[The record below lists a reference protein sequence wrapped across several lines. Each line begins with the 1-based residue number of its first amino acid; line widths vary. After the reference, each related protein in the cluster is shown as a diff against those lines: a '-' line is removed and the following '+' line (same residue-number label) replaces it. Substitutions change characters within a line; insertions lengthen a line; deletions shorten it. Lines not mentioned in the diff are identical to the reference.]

1 MTEEQ
6 MTIPTDQSTPRL
18 LALLFLLALSLGL
31 PLSSASAGERLDEIV
46 AIVDEDVVT
55 RSELDRETRKIMAQ
69 LRARGTTE
77 LPPAGAMERQV
88 LDRVVMKKLELA
100 AARRAG
106 INVGEDEVA
115 QAISNIARQAGLS
128 LSEFREALQQEGMSF
143 PSYRQEIRE
152 QMTIQRLLQKEVRQ
166 RIRITDQEV
175 KAFLARK
182 PGNVGGRSE
191 YHLRHIL
198 IATPEGASPEQLQR
212 AREKAE
218 RLVQELRNGL
228 DFATAALTESDSQ
241 QALSGGD
248 LGWRRTDQL
257 PTLFVDQVAGMERG
271 EISDPIR
278 SASGFN
284 IIKVE
289 DYKGGDRLIIDQ
301 TRVRHIL
308 IKTSEVT
315 SDEDARTRLEQ
326 LRQRIVGGDD
336 FADLARANSEDT
348 ASAIKGGDLGWVTPG
363 DLLPR
368 FEEEMNRL
376 EIGELSE
383 PFRTEFG
390 WHLIQVLER
399 RSYDSTEEVKKAE
412 ARDKIR
418 KRKFQEESELYL
430 RRLRDEAYIEKKL
443 GDG

>member
-1 MTEEQ
+1 MTR
-6 MTIPTDQSTPRL
+6 DRL
-18 LALLFLLALSLGL
+18 WTWLSLL
-31 PLSSASAGERLDEIV
+31 ILATAAQPLDLAAAEPLDEIV
-46 AIVDEDVVT
+46 AVVDEDVVT
-55 RSELDRETRKIMAQ
+55 RSELDQEVNRIRVQ
-69 LRARGTTE
+69 LRARGTTGM
-77 LPPAGAMERQV
+77 PPREVLERQV
-88 LDRVVMKKLELA
+88 LDRVIMRKLELA
-100 AARRAG
+100 AAKRAG
-106 INVGEDEVA
+106 IEVGEGEVA
-115 QAISNIARQAGLS
+115 QAVNGIARKAGLT
-128 LSEFREALQQEGMSF
+128 LSEFREALQQEGMDLRSF
-143 PSYRQEIRE
+143 REGIRK
-152 QMTIQRLLQKEVRQ
+152 QMIIQRLLQKEVTQ
-166 RIRITDQEV
+166 RIRVTDQEV
-175 KAFLARK
+175 KNFLARK
-182 PGNVGGRSE
+182 PAGPTGRSE

-198 IATPEGASPEQLQR
+198 IATPEGASPEQLEQ
-212 AREKAE
+212 ARKKAE

-241 QALSGGD
+241 QALEGGD

-257 PTLFVDQVAGMERG
+257 PTLFVDRVATMERG

-278 SASGFN
+278 SASGYN

-289 DYKGGDRLIIDQ
+289 DYKGGDRMIVEQ

-326 LRQRIVGGDD
+326 LRQRIEGGDD

-348 ASAIKGGDLGWVTPG
+348 ASAIKGGDLGWVSAG

-383 PFRTEFG
+383 PIRTEFG
-390 WHLIQVLER
+390 WHLLQVLDR

-418 KRKFQEESELYL
+418 KRKFEEESELYL
-430 RRLRDEAYIEKKL
+430 RRLRDEAFIEKKL
-443 GDG
+443 DSG